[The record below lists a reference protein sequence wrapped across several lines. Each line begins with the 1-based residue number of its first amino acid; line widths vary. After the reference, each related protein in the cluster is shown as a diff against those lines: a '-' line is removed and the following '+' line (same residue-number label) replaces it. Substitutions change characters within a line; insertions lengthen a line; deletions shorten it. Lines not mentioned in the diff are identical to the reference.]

1 MMRKLPDE
9 VPPPEV
15 QVALNAARDELERVG
30 DYAAKVRATEHHWKS
45 ARTRVVK
52 PVRSVLRSMCGEAEP
67 CCYCESSIGAQ
78 VEHARP
84 KSLYPELTFDWLNLL
99 LVCGACNTIKNN
111 GFAVLIDGR
120 AVQVARRRSAP
131 IVPPPTGP
139 MALVDLRREDPLSF
153 FELNLELGVIQPRR
167 RLDELGLER
176 AKFTRKLLNLN
187 RDPLPT
193 WRVQAC
199 GTFKARLEQYIN
211 RRARDPMHPAL
222 TAFKA
227 ELLRLPHQMVWREMK
242 RQHATTGPDLRQLF
256 ADAPEALDW

>member
-1 MMRKLPDE
+1 MRQLPDE
-9 VPPPEV
+9 VPPPDL
-15 QVALNAARDELERVG
+15 QASLNEARDELERVG
-30 DYAAKVRATEHHWKS
+30 DYAARVQATEQHWKN

-52 PVRSVLRSMCGEAEP
+52 PVRAVLRSMCGEAEP

-78 VEHARP
+78 VEHVRP

-99 LVCGACNTIKNN
+99 LVCGGCNSIKNA
-111 GFAVLIDGR
+111 GFAVLIEGR
-120 AVQVARRRSAP
+120 AVKVARRSGP
-131 IVPPPTGP
+131 IVPPLAGP
-139 MALVDLRREDPLSF
+139 MALVDLRREDPLDF
-153 FELNLELGVIQPRR
+153 FELNLELGVIRPRR

-199 GTFKARLEQYIN
+199 GTFKARLEQYIS
-211 RRARDPMHPAL
+211 RRAQDPMNPAL
-222 TAFKA
+222 AALKA

-242 RQHATTGPDLRQLF
+242 RQHLTASLDLRELF
-256 ADAPEALDW
+256 AHAPEALDW